1 MKKVISFNAQEVLK
15 NLQDVS
21 DKAVSVFGGM
31 LEDLKKANDSLESL
45 AAKSDTIIDEHAAI
59 AISARGKIKSN
70 ADIIDKISKIMA

>member
-15 NLQDVS
+15 NLHDVS

-70 ADIIDKISKIMA
+70 ADIIEKISKIMA

>member
-59 AISARGKIKSN
+59 AISARGKMKSN